1 MASPLTL
8 IGFGEAGQTFAGAA
22 GWGSAARAFDI
33 RAVDYAST
41 GVSGCTNLA
50 EALAGA
56 EQVISVVTADAAV
69 AAAEAAAPHLAPGAF
84 YFDMNSVSPGAK
96 QAAARA
102 ITAAGGRYVDA
113 AVMAPVK
120 PQRLAVPLLL
130 AGPEAEQGQARLA
143 ALGFTSIRVVGSDVG
158 RAATIKMLRSVL
170 FKGMEALTAE
180 CLLACDR
187 AGVTDE
193 VVASFGE
200 GFAAQADY
208 RFDRMLV
215 HGTRRAA
222 EMEEA
227 AKTLAEFGI
236 EPLLTR
242 GTIARQADLG
252 GRGLAPPPA
261 GLSAKL
267 EALR

>member
-1 MASPLTL
+1 FSILSFSFSFPVFTGCASL
-8 IGFGEAGQTFAGAA
+8 G
-22 GWGSAARAFDI
+22 
-33 RAVDYAST
+33 
-41 GVSGCTNLA
+41 

-56 EQVISVVTADAAV
+56 AQVISVVIADAAV
-69 AAAEAAAPHLAPGAF
+69 AAAEAAAPHLSAGSF

-102 ITAAGGRYVDA
+102 ITAAGGHYVDT
-113 AVMAPVK
+113 AVMAPVN

-130 AGPEAEQGQARLA
+130 AGPEADAGQVRLA
-143 ALGFTSIRVVGSDVG
+143 ALGFSNIHIVGSDIG

-193 VVASFGE
+193 VVASFGA
-200 GFAAQADY
+200 GFAEQADY

-222 EMEEA
+222 EMVEA
-227 AKTLAEFGI
+227 AKTLTELGI

-252 GRGLAPPPA
+252 GRGHAPPPA
-261 GLSAKL
+261 GLAAKL